1 MAVYMATSFLLLGF
15 VAFLYYLDARKNSV
29 IDIRSEMLKTLY
41 EIRQNTN
48 LKVDKFNVKLDDA
61 AKYTSPS
68 FRQYKDRFELVAC
81 ANANAQNKVYVITAA
96 PGIAEQYLDDIT
108 HKIMAAYLL
117 VFIPFLAFGYFLARL
132 SLIPLKNAYGALVS
146 FNQDIIHDLKT
157 PITTIGLNSELLV
170 ANDSKP
176 LRRIMGATKTLE
188 SLYLNLESYLRT
200 GKHLKFEKINLQ
212 ILLDEKKE
220 LYVSLY
226 PHAVF
231 FYEIEPLFIET
242 DKINFIRIVDNIIAN
257 GIKHGARIPEI
268 RIWTVK
274 NRLFI
279 ADNGA
284 GIAHPER
291 IFERH
296 YCETPYVKGFG
307 LGLNIVKRL
316 SKQLDISI
324 EITTSKEGTT
334 FELDLA
340 KITTL

>member
-1 MAVYMATSFLLLGF
+1 MATSFMLLGL

-29 IDIRSEMLKTLY
+29 IDMRAEMLKTLY
-41 EIRQNTN
+41 EIRQNTSF
-48 LKVDKFNVKLDDA
+48 KVDKFNVKLDDA

-68 FRQYKDRFELVAC
+68 FRQYEDRFELVAC
-81 ANANAQNKVYVITAA
+81 ANTNAQNKVCVITAA
-96 PGIAEQYLDDIT
+96 PVIAEQYLDDIT

-157 PITTIGLNSELLV
+157 PITTIQINGELLD
-170 ANDSKP
+170 AKSKP
-176 LRRIMGATKTLE
+176 FSRVINATKTLE

-212 ILLDEKKE
+212 TLLDEKRE
-220 LYVSLY
+220 IYASLY
-226 PHAVF
+226 PQAVF
-231 FYEIEPLFIET
+231 SYEIEPLFIET

-257 GIKHGARIPEI
+257 GIKHGTRIPEI
-268 RIWTVK
+268 RIWTAN

-316 SKQLDISI
+316 SEQLDIPI
-324 EITTSKEGTT
+324 QITTSKEGTI